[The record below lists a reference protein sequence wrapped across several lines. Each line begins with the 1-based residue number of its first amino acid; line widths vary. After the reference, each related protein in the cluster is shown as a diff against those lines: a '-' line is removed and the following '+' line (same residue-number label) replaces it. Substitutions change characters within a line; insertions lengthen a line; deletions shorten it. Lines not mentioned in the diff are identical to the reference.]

1 MKAILE
7 GLLFVVGDEGLT
19 IEQISKVLDISI
31 EDSKDLVLKLKEEYL
46 SNERGLRIDYL
57 GNTLKLTTKSEHK
70 DYYKKLIEE
79 SENVL
84 SEQALEV
91 LAIVAYNEPITRM
104 EVEIIRGINSVSLIK
119 KLQGKGLLKE
129 CGRKQTIGYPILY
142 KTTDEFLD
150 YFGLKNINDL
160 PKIEKDN
167 EASEEQDLFTSKYKE
182 N

>member
-167 EASEEQDLFTSKYKE
+167 DVLEEQDLFTSKYKE